1 MKAMATLAAA
11 AALATLAGCN
21 PLGIGGNMGNGAA
34 NEAAGNNAAGNKD
47 DGGGNA
53 AAPAADAGGK
63 LNEGGGAVPAAASG
77 VVLDRTFIMGRWTD
91 NEDCD
96 NAIEFTQDGRFITAQ
111 GRGGLW
117 NLDGDR
123 LTLSGRDTGTMR
135 IVPIDQDTITVVNE
149 DGSLGRSTRC

>member
-1 MKAMATLAAA
+1 MKAIAILAAA
-11 AALATLAGCN
+11 AALAGCN
-21 PLGIGGNMGNGAA
+21 QLGMGGGGANNSTTNA
-34 NEAAGNNAAGNKD
+34 AAGNASAGDK
-47 DGGGNA
+47 DGGASNA
-53 AAPAADAGGK
+53 AAPAADAGK
-63 LNEGGGAVPAAASG
+63 LNEGGGATPAAASG

-96 NAIEFTQDGRFITAQ
+96 NAIEFTQDGRFITAE

-123 LTLSGRDTGTMR
+123 LTLSGRATGTMR